1 METPGCSTPGEK
13 VDHGKVPSAAMV
25 QKAKEAKAA
34 DAGPFYLNGAKRPE
48 GDNA

>member
-1 METPGCSTPGEK
+1 
-13 VDHGKVPSAAMV
+13 MV
-25 QKAKEAKAA
+25 QKAEAAKAA

>member
-1 METPGCSTPGEK
+1 
-13 VDHGKVPSAAMV
+13 MV